1 MSYRAVRLWGIVCLV
16 CLMLGGC
23 KDNTTPKVTA
33 NYESELLFGVFEA
46 EKLKVLPW
54 NSGRSEST
62 TAHRVAEVESGYYF
76 LYDLYLYYADKTDL
90 TNWVLVCGKPNCE
103 HYKYNENTGY
113 VDLME
118 DCYAQMDG
126 EWIVWQDGRLYYTEY
141 RGNFDVPIKSKGMG
155 NLIVSV
161 APNGADKKFAYAI
174 EDALILSEGIAG
186 GRLIGD
192 QWIQSKSEIDVDGNT
207 VSRMF
212 VLDKEGEREIEIPS
226 DAKIEIYACHDFF
239 LCGDPYFECNGIS
252 STKLLTIQNGELFG
266 FDKKYVPE
274 TGGYIS
280 GTTLRIFKEDK
291 GYFDIDVTTG
301 KQVKVADNRLKDSTG
316 MILAPNCVVEST
328 LFSFNRKNRTEAGAI
343 EVFDGES
350 WRSVQLP
357 KEWQNP
363 GSDHWLHILGITSD
377 SIWLYGR
384 NEEDFYGGWGF
395 PSDLY
400 RIPLDKEELVME
412 YCFTFPISPQ

>member
-1 MSYRAVRLWGIVCLV
+1 MKRRIICIVVLT
-16 CLMLGGC
+16 LLLLSLFGC
-23 KDNTTPKVTA
+23 SKDEVPIVTA
-33 NYESELLFGVFEA
+33 EYDSALTYGVFEA

-62 TAHRVAEVESGYYF
+62 TAHKVAEVENGYHY
-76 LYDLYLYYADKTDL
+76 LHDLYLLYADKTNL
-90 TNWVLVCGKPNCE
+90 SNWVLVCGKPNCE
-103 HYKYNENTGY
+103 HYKYNKDTDY
-113 VDLME
+113 VDLVE
-118 DCYAQMDG
+118 GCHAQMDG

-192 QWIQSKSEIDVDGNT
+192 QWIQSKSEIDIDGNT

-212 VLDKEGEREIEIPS
+212 VLDKEGEREIAIPS
-226 DAKIEIYACHDFF
+226 DTKIEIYSCYDFF
-239 LCGDPYFECNGIS
+239 LRGDPYFECNGLS
-252 STKLLTIQNGELFG
+252 STKFLSLRREELVG

-274 TGGYIS
+274 TGGFIS
-280 GTTLRIFKEDK
+280 GTTLRIFKENK

-301 KQVKVADNRLKDSTG
+301 KQVKVADNRLKNSTG

-350 WRSVQLP
+350 WRSVRLP
-357 KEWQNP
+357 EEWQNP
-363 GSDHWLHILGITSD
+363 GTDHWLHMLGITSD

-384 NEEDFYGGWGF
+384 DEEDFYGGWGY

-412 YCFTFPISPQ
+412 YCFTFPIPPE